1 MYYITNGIV
10 VTVGERAK
18 MNKDERIKELEEE
31 NKELKDTMFRAW
43 AILVDYDGYYNE
55 KLKKGDVHGLA
66 SIVNEAVQ
74 ILNSPRHRAL
84 DKLAQLDEELGLYDD
99 FISDEKEME

>member
-1 MYYITNGIV
+1 MV
-10 VTVGERAK
+10 VGERAK
-18 MNKDERIKELEEE
+18 MSDKERIKQLEEE

-66 SIVNEAVQ
+66 SIVNEAAQ
-74 ILNSPRHRAL
+74 LLNSPRHRAL

-99 FISDEKEME
+99 FISDRSEME